1 MAKRPLK
8 VIIGKPGLDGH
19 NRGAKVVTRALM
31 DAGMEVIYSGLHCSL
46 DNLVNMAID
55 EDVDILGLSFLNGAH
70 LSQTQKVIN
79 MLRDRGA
86 ADIVVTV
93 GGNIPLADYE
103 ELKKI
108 GVIEV
113 FGNAS
118 LSTVVAFFESEAE
131 KRGLSEASNK

>member
-8 VIIGKPGLDGH
+8 VLIGKPGLDGH
-19 NRGAKVVTRALM
+19 DRGAKVVTRALM
-31 DAGMEVIYSGLHCSL
+31 DAGMEVVYSGLHCSL
-46 DNLVNMAID
+46 ENLVIMAVD
-55 EDVDILGLSFLNGAH
+55 EDVDILGLSLLNGAH
-70 LSQTQKVIN
+70 VSYSQKIIN

-86 ADIVVTV
+86 EDIAVTV

-108 GVIEV
+108 GVLEV

-118 LSTVVAFFESEAE
+118 LSKVVAFFEKEAE
-131 KRGLSEASNK
+131 KKGH